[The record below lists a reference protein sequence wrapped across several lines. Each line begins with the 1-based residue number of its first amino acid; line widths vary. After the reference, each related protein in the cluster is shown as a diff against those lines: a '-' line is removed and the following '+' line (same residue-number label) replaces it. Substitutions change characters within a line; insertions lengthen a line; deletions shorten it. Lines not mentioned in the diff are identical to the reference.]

1 MKKPMIIAAVL
12 LMMFSCANSPS
23 AYSEEE
29 KQSQD
34 SLDQAAQDAEFESLE
49 EDSTSNS
56 TDSTK

>member
-1 MKKPMIIAAVL
+1 MIIAAVS
-12 LMMFSCANSPS
+12 LMMFSCADSPS

-49 EDSTSNS
+49 DDSTSLSN
-56 TDSTK
+56 DSSK

>member
-1 MKKPMIIAAVL
+1 MKKLMIIAAVS
-12 LMMFSCANSPS
+12 LMMFSCADSPS

-49 EDSTSNS
+49 DDSTSLSN
-56 TDSTK
+56 DSSK